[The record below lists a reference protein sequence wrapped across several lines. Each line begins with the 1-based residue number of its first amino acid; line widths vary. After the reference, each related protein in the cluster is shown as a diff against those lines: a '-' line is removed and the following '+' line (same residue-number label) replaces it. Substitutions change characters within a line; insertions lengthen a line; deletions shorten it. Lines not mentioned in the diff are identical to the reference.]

1 MYCEND
7 VSAPLEEDLPDME
20 LGILGGE
27 VLQDGGGLIQWKR
40 SNLGYN
46 LKTFN

>member
-27 VLQDGGGLIQWKR
+27 VVQDEGGSHSMEEEQP
-40 SNLGYN
+40 
-46 LKTFN
+46 TV

>member
-20 LGILGGE
+20 FGILGGK
-27 VLQDGGGLIQWKR
+27 VVQDGGGSHSQEEKEQPIV
-40 SNLGYN
+40 
-46 LKTFN
+46 